1 MTREY
6 DFIIYGATGFTG
18 KCTVLELVKLIRDKK
33 IEPVTWA
40 VAGRSETKLKQVLK
54 EVSDE
59 IGEDVNQIDV
69 IEADVQR
76 PESLEAMAKQGR
88 VVLTCVGPYRFY
100 GEAVVKACVAES
112 THCVDVSG
120 EPQYLESMQLR
131 YHEPAL
137 EKNIYVVGSC
147 GLDSIPTD
155 CGVAFLQEK
164 FEGDVNSVEMY
175 LELDNKGEKP
185 AKLNIGTWVSAIHG
199 LAHADELR
207 SLRKE
212 LLPQQLPKPRHK
224 LKERGNLHY
233 SDVVKG
239 WCIPFPGADRS
250 VVKRSQYYFF
260 NEEKKRPAQMTAYFK
275 AGSLFSTLVVIMVG
289 LIFGMLARFKAGR
302 SMLEKHPGL
311 FSLGLVTKDG
321 MSKEEMEDVE
331 FKITLKAEGWQ
342 EKLAEPTIQ
351 YSEPP
356 NKKLTVLV
364 SGRNPGYG
372 ATCVMLV
379 QAAYTILK
387 ESDKLPS
394 TGVTMEELLRVTPRS
409 WLGSSWN
416 FMTLQD
422 FSSTERL
429 LILRI

>member
-1 MTREY
+1 MARKY

-40 VAGRSETKLKQVLK
+40 VAGRSGTKLKQVLK

-59 IGEDVNQIDV
+59 TGEDVNQIDV

-131 YHEPAL
+131 YHKQAL

-155 CGVAFLQEK
+155 CGVAYLQEK

-175 LELDNKGEKP
+175 LETENKGPKS
-185 AKLNIGTWVSAIHG
+185 AKLNIGTWMSAIHG
-199 LAHADELR
+199 LAHAGELR
-207 SLRKE
+207 GLRKE
-212 LLPQQLPKPRHK
+212 LLPKSLPKPQHK
-224 LKERGNLHY
+224 LKERGTLHY
-233 SDVVKG
+233 SDIVKG
-239 WCIPFPGADRS
+239 WCLPFPGADRS
-250 VVKRSQYYFF
+250 VVKRSQYYFY

-275 AGSLFSTLVVIMVG
+275 AGSLFSSLVVMTIG
-289 LIFGMLARFKAGR
+289 LIFGVLAQFKAGR
-302 SMLEKHPGL
+302 YLLENYPRL
-311 FSLGLVTKDG
+311 FSLGLVTTDG
-321 MSKEEMEDVE
+321 MSKDEMEDVE
-331 FKITLKAEGWQ
+331 FKITLKGEGWQ
-342 EKLAEPTIQ
+342 EKLAEPSDQ
-351 YSEPP
+351 HSEPP

-364 SGRNPGYG
+364 KGRNPGYG
-372 ATCVMLV
+372 ATCVMLL

-394 TGVTMEELLRVTPRS
+394 KGGVYPPGAAFSRTTLINRLNASGVTFTVQNP
-409 WLGSSWN
+409 
-416 FMTLQD
+416 
-422 FSSTERL
+422 
-429 LILRI
+429 